1 MNMSPQKTSQP
12 IHGIVFD
19 KDGVLFDFQRTWGA
33 WAHRM
38 LEELSGGDE
47 ALSQTLADAL
57 DYDRPTRTFRPE
69 SFVIAGPAHHVSEAI
84 AAHLPDRSL
93 EEVHTFLTREA
104 AKTPLAPAVPLRE
117 TLMAL
122 RERGLRLGVATN
134 DAEEA
139 AKAQLASQNALDV
152 FELVCGF
159 DSGFGAKPDPG
170 MCLAFAQTTGIAPE
184 ALVMVGDSTH
194 DMDAGRA
201 AGFTCV
207 AVLTGVASAE
217 DLAPHADAVLP
228 DIAALG
234 AWLDAR

>member
-1 MNMSPQKTSQP
+1 MKMRNEGVP
-12 IHGIVFD
+12 INGIVFD

-38 LEELSGGDE
+38 LDVLSEGDD
-47 ALSQTLADAL
+47 ALAQTLADAL
-57 DYDRPTRTFRPE
+57 DYDRPTRKFRPE

-84 AAHLPDRSL
+84 AVHLRDRSL
-93 EEVHTFLTREA
+93 EDVHGFLTREA
-104 AKTPLAPAVPLRE
+104 AKTPLAPAVPLRP

-122 RERGLRLGVATN
+122 RDRGLRLGVATN
-134 DAEEA
+134 DAETA

-170 MCLAFAQTTGIAPE
+170 MCLAFAQATGIAPE

-207 AVLTGVASAE
+207 AVLTGVATAD

-234 AWLDAR
+234 AWLDTL

>member
-1 MNMSPQKTSQP
+1 MRHRD

-19 KDGVLFDFQRTWGA
+19 KDGVLFDFQKTWGA

-38 LEELSGGDE
+38 IEVLSEGDG
-47 ALSQTLADAL
+47 ALGQRLADAL
-57 DYDRPTRTFRPE
+57 EYDRPTRKFRPE

-84 AAHLPDRSL
+84 VAHLPGRRL
-93 EEVHTFLTREA
+93 EDVHRFLVGEA
-104 AKTPLAPAVPLRE
+104 AKTPLAPAVPLRA
-117 TLMAL
+117 TLAAL
-122 RERGLRLGVATN
+122 RDRGLKLGVATN
-134 DAEEA
+134 DAEVA
-139 AKAQLASQNALDV
+139 AKAQLASQDALDV
-152 FELVCGF
+152 FDLVCGF

-170 MCLAFAQTTGIAPE
+170 MCLAFAQTTGIHPE

-207 AVLTGVASAE
+207 AVLTGVATAE

-228 DIAALG
+228 DIAALAG
-234 AWLDAR
+234 WLDTR

>member
-1 MNMSPQKTSQP
+1 M
-12 IHGIVFD
+12 IEGIVFD

-38 LEELSGGDE
+38 IE
-47 ALSQTLADAL
+47 ALAGDDAILAQTLADTLA
-57 DYDRPTRTFRPE
+57 YDRPTRTFRPE
-69 SFVIAGPAHHVSEAI
+69 SFVIAGPAHHMSEAL

-93 EEVHTFLTREA
+93 TDVHEFLVGEA
-104 AKTPLAPAVPLRE
+104 SRTPLAPAVPLRA
-117 TLMAL
+117 TLSAL
-122 RERGLRLGVATN
+122 KARGLRLGVATN
-134 DAEEA
+134 DAERS
-139 AKAQLASQNALDV
+139 AKAQLASENALDV
-152 FELVCGF
+152 FDLVCGF

-194 DMDAGRA
+194 DMEAGRA

-207 AVLTGVASAE
+207 AVLTGVATAQ